1 MTARN
6 ILTLLLVTF
15 LLTNC
20 NNSETKTVEKNERM
34 ELVPEPD
41 RHERLLGEA
50 ILKLKKSNCD
60 FDEPDTSLC
69 GITLRNS
76 LSVDKVIGTDNKTD
90 EREQYHFY
98 SSMDNETLTLTQ
110 HPGDGK
116 NQIAV
121 FSVTFSDKADH
132 GYKELNIDTFKTEK
146 GIKLGLTKEQVIG
159 KLGYCYAVV
168 DSTKDCIELYYRI
181 ENPKDS
187 RTKILEANNMP
198 IYYATYTFC
207 KNKLRY
213 YEFGFE
219 YP

>member
-1 MTARN
+1 MRN
-6 ILTLLLVTF
+6 FLPLLLVAL

-20 NNSETKTVEKNERM
+20 NNSQTKTVEKNDRL

-41 RHERLLGEA
+41 KQERLLGEA
-50 ILKLKKSNCD
+50 IYRLKNLNCD
-60 FDEPDTSLC
+60 FLEPDTSLS

-76 LSVDKVIGTDNKTD
+76 ISSDKIIGTDNKTD
-90 EREQYHFY
+90 ESEQYHFY
-98 SSMDNETLTLTQ
+98 STMDNETLTLTQ
-110 HPGDGK
+110 HPGDVK
-116 NQIAV
+116 NQISI
-121 FSVTFSDKADH
+121 FSVAFSDKADH
-132 GYKELNIDTFKTEK
+132 GYKQLKIETFQTEK

-159 KLGYCYAVV
+159 KLGSCYTVV

-187 RTKILEANNMP
+187 RTKFLENNTMP
-198 IYYATYTFC
+198 VYYAAYTFC
-207 KNKLRY
+207 ENKLRY